1 VNQTIAQAKALR
13 QTIERRHHDDGKKAR
28 CTYAACT
35 IKDRTRLVRN
45 GGWAQESMAAL
56 GWTTLSVEGENALM
70 LAPEGMQ

>member
-1 VNQTIAQAKALR
+1 MND
-13 QTIERRHHDDGKKAR
+13 RRAPHIDGPR
-28 CTYAACT
+28 STYAACT

-56 GWTTLSVEGENALM
+56 GWTTLSVEGESALM

>member
-1 VNQTIAQAKALR
+1 MNQTIAQAKALR
-13 QTIERRHHDDGKKAR
+13 QTIERRHHDDAKTAR
-28 CTYAACT
+28 CTYASCT

-45 GGWAQESMAAL
+45 GGWAQECMEAL